1 MFGEGVEIDGVRVI
15 EESESE
21 FSSLGELAV
30 ESFES
35 LDGGEVFGEEIE
47 DIGGEAGVIG
57 DEEGGEDG
65 EKGDGEEEG
74 ASVVGDEASE
84 SLVVAH
90 GCSDF
95 GGGITMVN
103 VAGIGGLGIEMEIE
117 LGGGVLELAGEGL
130 EMAVG
135 DGGGNF
141 PRSGWWGGEGFRV
154 GSSERWGEKS
164 FAESDPWEEMFGWI

>member
-21 FSSLGELAV
+21 FASLGELAV

-103 VAGIGGLGIEMEIE
+103 VAGIGGLGMEMEIE

-135 DGGGNF
+135 DGCGNF
-141 PRSGWWGGEGFRV
+141 PRSGWWGGERFRV
-154 GSSERWGEKS
+154 GSGERWGEKS
-164 FAESDPWEEMFGWI
+164 FAESDPWEEMIGWF

>member
-21 FSSLGELAV
+21 FASLGELAV

-65 EKGDGEEEG
+65 EKGDGDEEG
-74 ASVVGDEASE
+74 APVVGDEASE
-84 SLVVAH
+84 RLVVAH
-90 GCSDF
+90 GCGNL
-95 GGGITMVN
+95 GGGITMVK
-103 VAGIGGLGIEMEIE
+103 VAGIGGLVVEMEIE

-135 DGGGNF
+135 DRCGNF
-141 PRSGWWGGEGFRV
+141 PRSWWWGGERFRV
-154 GSSERWGEKS
+154 GSAEGWGEKS
-164 FAESDPWEEMFGWI
+164 FTESDPWEEMFGWF

>member
-1 MFGEGVEIDGVRVI
+1 VFGEGIEIDGVRVI

-65 EKGDGEEEG
+65 EKGDDEEEG

-84 SLVVAH
+84 RLVVAH
-90 GCSDF
+90 WCSDF

-103 VAGIGGLGIEMEIE
+103 VVGIGGLGMEKEIE
-117 LGGGVLELAGEGL
+117 LDGRVLELAGEGL
-130 EMAVG
+130 EMSVG

-141 PRSGWWGGEGFRV
+141 PRSGWWGGESFRR
-154 GSSERWGEKS
+154 GS
-164 FAESDPWEEMFGWI
+164 AEG